1 MAMRMGPFSQPGVI
15 QYINQHFVPIFIS
28 NEDYRAGKP
37 GNKEKKLLAQI
48 RKTTRDKGL
57 RDGAVYVYLLKP
69 DGDVIDVM
77 HVAKKPCSWTS

>member
-37 GNKEKKLLAQI
+37 GNKEKKVTRPDSQDHA
-48 RKTTRDKGL
+48 RK
-57 RDGAVYVYLLKP
+57 GA
-69 DGDVIDVM
+69 
-77 HVAKKPCSWTS
+77 S